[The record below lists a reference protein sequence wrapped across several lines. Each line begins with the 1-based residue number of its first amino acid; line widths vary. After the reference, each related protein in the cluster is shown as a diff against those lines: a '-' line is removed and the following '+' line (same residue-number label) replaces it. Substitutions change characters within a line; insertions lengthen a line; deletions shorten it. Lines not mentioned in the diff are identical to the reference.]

1 MPLKFKED
9 SATMKNSEMKTIIR
23 HIDRLTRNLN
33 ARGRHRYADN
43 AFDDAVINARREND
57 AISKIGNMF
66 VFYSGTNERFAQKRD
81 KRSIEV
87 VKQTAESLLKKE
99 CKDVVTHLKALIKYC
114 DIAIKAQEG

>member
-1 MPLKFKED
+1 
-9 SATMKNSEMKTIIR
+9 MKNSEIKTIIR